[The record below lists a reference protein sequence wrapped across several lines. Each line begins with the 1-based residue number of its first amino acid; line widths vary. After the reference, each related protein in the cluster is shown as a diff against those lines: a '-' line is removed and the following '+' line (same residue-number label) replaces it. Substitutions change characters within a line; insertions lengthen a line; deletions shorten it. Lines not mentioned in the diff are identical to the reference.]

1 MKKSALVL
9 SIVSAILVIVAALLL
24 CFTPNLLGSGSYIV
38 LSDGS
43 NIIGYF
49 NSTIVAQFGNLSK
62 QMFTA
67 EFYKSNLVLYFLPV
81 LLAIIVVLWLVHFIL
96 LICKKR
102 PSALAPNLINLVFG
116 LIAFSFFDLFLIPGY
131 FGSGNVPALINDL
144 GLSAGKLVLA
154 YAPYIIALFAFA
166 LIVASFIISF
176 IDVCENPG
184 SLSYRRADRKLGV
197 ASEEPLYDANEAANS
212 DESLRQT
219 LNSEIRS
226 SNAKETTTN
235 GTQSSPTIVQ
245 YFYNNA
251 PSDSK
256 KENKEGED
264 LNKEEVRALIREE
277 MGKGPHRPCGHEPF
291 PPFDD
296 GQLDPHTIRQIV
308 AEEIAKANGTL
319 VEEEEEPE
327 VLNSREL
334 RKIVAEEMAKANG
347 QPIEEETVDDSD
359 ALTSDELRD
368 IIAEEIAKANGK
380 KEETAVTEEED
391 ETPLTK
397 DSIKNLIADEIKKAL
412 GDEEEIEIDGD
423 DLLTSDELRNLIR
436 EELKSEDKEVASETL
451 TSDDL
456 RDLIRQE
463 LNGKSASDE
472 DIDIQ
477 EVEDE
482 EPIEEVAPETETPA
496 DEATV
501 EETSESD
508 VLTSDDL
515 RSIIRDEL
523 KNGVDTNETLTSD
536 ELRDLIRDELK
547 NGVDGNA
554 EVLTSDDLRD
564 LIRQELNGKS
574 ASDEDIDIQEVED
587 EEPAEEAAKIE
598 TSTEEA
604 TPETEVH
611 AEETTS
617 EKSSESDVL
626 TSEDLRTIIREEL
639 HEELKTNSASDTVTE
654 DAADEET
661 VKEAATENDDAEDV
675 QNTLTSEDLRSII
688 RDELKKDKEN
698 IAPEV
703 ILEEDDTEEEKPLT
717 ANDLRSLIQEAL
729 EEHDNPER
737 RELTEDEARGLIVE
751 QVRSYYEG
759 KSEDAK
765 ADSDAVK
772 TAKEAEAKAAEAEEK
787 AKAEEEKRLALEKA
801 IREDIEARKAN
812 NNEKISLDEIRA
824 IVRSELEN
832 VKPVVTETAAPVV
845 TEVTSKED
853 IQEIIRNE
861 LSSFR
866 DEQAKAQAKAAQ
878 EAADAHLIEQARA
891 EAEAEETKA
900 QSEEIKN
907 LKENAITQDDVRN
920 IISEELDKRFAELIE
935 AQKKA
940 AESVVA
946 KPIEEPKTDEAAPAP
961 ATTTH
966 QTIVI
971 QVAQPEAKKE
981 EPVVVEEKKEVKKV
995 GVAKESGDQNANKII
1010 RIPFNERMAVADK
1023 DTIAHYNELK
1033 AECLSYGLKSRLSN
1047 SGDTFRLHTKTYV
1060 KITIAGKGLKL
1071 YLALDPKDYADNPI
1085 PLHDAG
1091 DKNIYKEIPGVFK
1104 VKSDLSLHRAKEL
1117 IADACEK
1124 DGLEQG
1130 KIIKKNYAD
1139 ELKDYVPQ
1147 LGGKKDE
1154 D

>member
-62 QMFTA
+62 QMFTT
-67 EFYKSNLVLYFLPV
+67 EFYKSNWVLYFLPV

-116 LIAFSFFDLFLIPGY
+116 LIAFSFLDLFLIPGY
-131 FGSGNVPALINDL
+131 FGSGNVPALINGL

-154 YAPYIIALFAFA
+154 YAPYVIALFAFA
-166 LIVASFIISF
+166 LIVASFVISF
-176 IDVCENPG
+176 IDICENPG
-184 SLSYRRADRKLGV
+184 SVSYRRADRKLGV

-219 LNSEIRS
+219 LNSEIHS
-226 SNAKETTTN
+226 SSAKEVATN

-251 PSDSK
+251 PSDNK
-256 KENKEGED
+256 KDGED
-264 LNKEEVRALIREE
+264 LNKDEVRALIREE

-296 GQLDPHTIRQIV
+296 EHLDPHTIRQIV

-347 QPIEEETVDDSD
+347 QPLEEVEDDSD

-368 IIAEEIAKANGK
+368 IIAEEIAKASGK
-380 KEETAVTEEED
+380 KEEPAVNEEED

-412 GDEEEIEIDGD
+412 GEEEEIEIDGD
-423 DLLTSDELRNLIR
+423 DLLTSDDLRNLIR
-436 EELKSEDKEVASETL
+436 EELKSEDKEVASDTL
-451 TSDDL
+451 TSDEL

-463 LNGKSASDE
+463 LSGQAVADE

-482 EPIEEVAPETETPA
+482 EPIEEATETKAPA
-496 DEATV
+496 DEVTS
-501 EETSESD
+501 EETSEND

-554 EVLTSDDLRD
+554 ETLTSDELRD

-574 ASDEDIDIQEVED
+574 SADEDIDIQEVED
-587 EEPAEEAAKIE
+587 EEPINEADKTE
-598 TSTEEA
+598 TSTEKA
-604 TPETEVH
+604 AAETETNV
-611 AEETTS
+611 EEVTS
-617 EKSSESDVL
+617 EKGSESDVL
-626 TSEDLRTIIREEL
+626 TSDDLRSIIREEL

-654 DAADEET
+654 AAASAEP
-661 VKEAATENDDAEDV
+661 VKEGTPESDDSEEA
-675 QNTLTSEDLRSII
+675 QNTLTSDDLRSII

-703 ILEEDDTEEEKPLT
+703 ILDEDDTEEEKPLT

-812 NNEKISLDEIRA
+812 NDEKISLDEIRA
-824 IVRSELEN
+824 IVRSELES
-832 VKPVVTETAAPVV
+832 VKPVVTEAAPVV
-845 TEVTSKED
+845 TESTSKED

-861 LSSFR
+861 LTSFR
-866 DEQAKAQAKAAQ
+866 DEQAKAQEKAAQ

-900 QSEEIKN
+900 QSEEIKK
-907 LKENAITQDDVRN
+907 LKENAITQDDVRS

-940 AESVVA
+940 AETVVA
-946 KPIEEPKTDEAAPAP
+946 KPVEEPKADEAAP

-981 EPVVVEEKKEVKKV
+981 EPVIVEEKKEVKKV
-995 GVAKESGDQNANKII
+995 GVAKEGADKNANKII

-1023 DTIAHYNELK
+1023 DTIEHYNELK

-1091 DKNIYKEIPGVFK
+1091 EKNIYKEIPGVFK
-1104 VKSDLSLHRAKEL
+1104 VKSELSLHRAKEL